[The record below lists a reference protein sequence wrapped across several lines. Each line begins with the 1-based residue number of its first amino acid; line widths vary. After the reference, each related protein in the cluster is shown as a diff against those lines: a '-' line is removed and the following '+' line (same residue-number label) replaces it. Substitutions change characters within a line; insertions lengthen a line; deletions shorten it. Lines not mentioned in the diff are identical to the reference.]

1 MSRPNLARSLLSML
15 AVQGLDEGDAF
26 LASAGAPTA
35 PTRDGEPQVTLII
48 EGVAARLGVGETV
61 SRGQAAS
68 GDLINFDAVLG
79 GGETETAQWLTAG
92 RFLSVPA
99 RRLAQRIDQ
108 AVLVETSL
116 ADLRSRNAG
125 LRREVLRHAALT
137 VSQRL
142 AALILDVHDLDG
154 GDALPLRQSDLA
166 ALMSVRRASVSTA
179 CTELHAA
186 GAIRLRRAAIH
197 IADVDALRVAAGTPH
212 STVTDLARLRG

>member
-1 MSRPNLARSLLSML
+1 MSRLLVNLVTVL
-15 AVQGLDEGDAF
+15 ALIAVFAIPGELPADEAEAA
-26 LASAGAPTA
+26 LAKY
-35 PTRDGEPQVTLII
+35 
-48 EGVAARLGVGETV
+48 
-61 SRGQAAS
+61 
-68 GDLINFDAVLG
+68 N
-79 GGETETAQWLTAG
+79 
-92 RFLSVPA
+92 
-99 RRLAQRIDQ
+99 QRIDQ
-108 AVLVETSL
+108 AVLMETSL
-116 ADLRSRNAG
+116 SDLRSRNAG